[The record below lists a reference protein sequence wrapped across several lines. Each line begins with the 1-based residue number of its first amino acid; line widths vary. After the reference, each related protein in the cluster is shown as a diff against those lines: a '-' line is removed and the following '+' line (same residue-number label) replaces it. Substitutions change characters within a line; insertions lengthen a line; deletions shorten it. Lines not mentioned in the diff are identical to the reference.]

1 MAADSDRKRQAR
13 SEYIYKRKTLAMI
26 GLSVGVS
33 ANTVGRWKRAA
44 KAIGDDWDT
53 ARAAHMIAGEGL
65 DAVITTVVEEF
76 MIMAQ
81 SAIEE
86 LKVDAR
92 KDRAEQMPIDKR
104 ISMMTSLADAMTKM
118 TNSAGKLA
126 PKISELGVAQDVIL
140 RLIEFVKENYP
151 EHAHILLRISE
162 PFSEHLVEAYG

>member
-1 MAADSDRKRQAR
+1 MAADSNKKRQAR
-13 SEYIYKRKTLAMI
+13 SEFIYKRKTLAMI

-44 KAIGDDWDT
+44 KAIGDDWET

-81 SAIEE
+81 SAIDD
-86 LKVDAR
+86 LRVDGQ
-92 KDRAEQMPIDKR
+92 KEKEDQLPIDKR
-104 ISMMTSLADAMTKM
+104 IAMMTSLADAMNKM

-140 RLIEFVKENYP
+140 RLMEFVRDQYP
-151 EHAHILLRISE
+151 EHASILVEISE
-162 PFSEHLVEAYG
+162 PFTEHLVEAYG

>member
-1 MAADSDRKRQAR
+1 MATDSDKKRDAR
-13 SEYIYKRKTLAMI
+13 SQFIYKRKTLAMI
-26 GLSVGVS
+26 ALSVGVS

-44 KAIGDDWDT
+44 KDVGDNWET

-86 LKVDAR
+86 LKVDSK
-92 KDRAEQMPIDKR
+92 KDPDNQMSIKDK

-118 TNSAGKLA
+118 TTSAGKLA
-126 PKISELGVAQDVIL
+126 PKISELGVAQDVIK
-140 RLIEFVKENYP
+140 RMMEFVRDNYP
-151 EHAHILLRISE
+151 DHAHVMLQISD
-162 PFSEHLVEAYG
+162 PFAEHLVEAYG

>member
-1 MAADSDRKRQAR
+1 MAADSDKRRQAR
-13 SEYIYKRKTLAMI
+13 SEYVYKRKTLAMI

-33 ANTVGRWKRAA
+33 SNTIGRWKRAA

-53 ARAAHMIAGEGL
+53 ARSAHMIAGEGL

-81 SAIEE
+81 AAIDD
-86 LKVDAR
+86 LKADALKNR
-92 KDRAEQMPIDKR
+92 DDQMPIDKR

-126 PKISELGVAQDVIL
+126 PKISELGVAQDVIR
-140 RLIEFVKENYP
+140 RLMEFVKEHYP
-151 EHAHILLRISE
+151 DHAHVILQIAE
-162 PFSEHLVEAYG
+162 PFSDHLVEAYG

>member
-1 MAADSDRKRQAR
+1 MAADSDKKRQAR

-33 ANTVGRWKRAA
+33 AGSVGRWKRAA
-44 KAIGDDWDT
+44 KAMGDDWDT

-81 SAIEE
+81 AAIEE
-86 LKVDAR
+86 LKGDAA
-92 KDRAEQMPIDKR
+92 KDKDDQMPIDKR
-104 ISMMTSLADAMTKM
+104 IAMMTSLADAMTKM
-118 TNSAGKLA
+118 TVSAGKLA

-140 RLIEFVKENYP
+140 RLIEFVKEHYP
-151 EHAHILLRISE
+151 AHAPILLEIAE
-162 PFSEHLVEAYG
+162 PFTEHLVEAYG